1 MGNKTHCEVCGPDLV
16 DLPEYA
22 DPDEAIEK
30 RLRVL
35 AVAIRHRDGPV
46 QPAGHVSRSF
56 EDRDGGCVSNNKKR
70 EREREREEGQLVVCR
85 AGGAQAPTRL
95 ILEFVRRVHVA
106 V

>member
-56 EDRDGGCVSNNKKR
+56 EEQGRGLREQHVQHEKR
-70 EREREREEGQLVVCR
+70 ERDLASREER
-85 AGGAQAPTRL
+85 
-95 ILEFVRRVHVA
+95 
-106 V
+106 